1 MDKSKT
7 KVMME
12 NKTSIYFNNI
22 QTENIESYI
31 YLGQRYSTREK
42 KTRRFKEESW
52 LDGQHSPNTA
62 TSSRVTLEH
71 ESTTHAYFQQ

>member
-1 MDKSKT
+1 MDKLKT

-31 YLGQRYSTREK
+31 YLGQRYTAPEK
-42 KTRRFKEESW
+42 KNKEFQRRIMAGWTAFTKHCDIFK
-52 LDGQHSPNTA
+52 GNIGT
-62 TSSRVTLEH
+62 
-71 ESTTHAYFQQ
+71 